1 MKKDKAKL
9 TMLITA
15 GLLGLMAVGASVMI
29 FRHYALIV
37 LAGLIIW
44 SVVVEN
50 SWLRVR
56 RLAVHNPKI
65 KQPVRLLQIS
75 DFHANGWV
83 LGQIQQTI
91 ARECPDVIVLTGDIF
106 DAEKTNNQPAYDLM
120 RYLAELDLP
129 VLLIY
134 GNHETAYPTFWR
146 QVQRSLP
153 AQIQP
158 LNHQSRQITPEFDC
172 FGADYGNKKFLCKL
186 NDKRFNLLLTHTPR
200 DAEKYAQRYAFDL
213 ILCGHE
219 HGGQVRLPLIG
230 AVLSAGAQLFTEWRG
245 HRTRGVFT
253 SNHSMIYI
261 DSGAGS
267 STLPVRLFCPV
278 QVTVIDI
285 HGNA

>member
-15 GLLGLMAVGASVMI
+15 GLLGLVVVGVLVII
-29 FRHYALIV
+29 FHYYALVV

-50 SWLRVR
+50 SGLRVR
-56 RLAVHNPKI
+56 RLQITNAKI
-65 KQPVRLLQIS
+65 HQSVRLLQIS

-91 ARECPDVIVLTGDIF
+91 VRECPDVIVLTGDIF
-106 DAEKTNNQPAYDLM
+106 DAEKTNNQPAHDLM
-120 RYLAELDLP
+120 QYLAELDLP
-129 VLLIY
+129 VFLIY

-146 QVQRSLP
+146 RVQRSLP

-158 LNHQSRQITPEFDC
+158 LNYQSRQITPEFDC
-172 FGADYGNKKFLCKL
+172 FGVDYGNKKFSIKL
-186 NDKRFNLLLTHTPR
+186 NNKRFNLLLTHTPR

-253 SNHSMIYI
+253 SNHSVIYI

>member
-1 MKKDKAKL
+1 MVYNKKCFTRKMPQLMKKAKAKL

-15 GLLGLMAVGASVMI
+15 GLLGLVVVGVLVII
-29 FRHYALIV
+29 FHYYALVV

-65 KQPVRLLQIS
+65 QQPVRLLQIS

-83 LGQIQQTI
+83 LRQIQQAI

-120 RYLAELDLP
+120 QDLAELDLP

-146 QVQRSLP
+146 LVDRKS
-153 AQIQP
+153 
-158 LNHQSRQITPEFDC
+158 
-172 FGADYGNKKFLCKL
+172 
-186 NDKRFNLLLTHTPR
+186 
-200 DAEKYAQRYAFDL
+200 
-213 ILCGHE
+213 
-219 HGGQVRLPLIG
+219 V
-230 AVLSAGAQLFTEWRG
+230 V
-245 HRTRGVFT
+245 
-253 SNHSMIYI
+253 
-261 DSGAGS
+261 
-267 STLPVRLFCPV
+267 
-278 QVTVIDI
+278 
-285 HGNA
+285 

>member
-15 GLLGLMAVGASVMI
+15 GLLGLVVVGVLVI
-29 FRHYALIV
+29 ICHYYALVV

-56 RLAVHNPKI
+56 HLVVHNPKI

-75 DFHANGWV
+75 DFHTNGWV
-83 LGQIQQTI
+83 LRKIQQTI
-91 ARECPDVIVLTGDIF
+91 ARECPDAIVLTGDIF
-106 DAEKTNNQPAYDLM
+106 DAEKTNNQPAHDLM
-120 RYLAELDLP
+120 QYLAKLNLP
-129 VLLIY
+129 VFLIY

-146 QVQRSLP
+146 RVQRSLP

-158 LNHQSRQITPEFDC
+158 LNHQSRQITPEFTC
-172 FGADYGNKKFLCKL
+172 FGADYGNKKFSIKL

-200 DAEKYAQRYAFDL
+200 DAEKYAQQYAFDL

-245 HRTRGVFT
+245 HRTRGIFT
-253 SNHSMIYI
+253 SNHSVIYI

-278 QVTVIDI
+278 QVTVIDLR
-285 HGNA
+285 GNA

>member
-15 GLLGLMAVGASVMI
+15 GLLGLVVVGVLVMI
-29 FRHYALIV
+29 FHYYALVV

-56 RLAVHNPKI
+56 RLVVHNPKI

-106 DAEKTNNQPAYDLM
+106 DAEKSNNQPAHDLM
-120 RYLAELDLP
+120 QYLAELDLP
-129 VLLIY
+129 VFLIY

-146 QVQRSLP
+146 RVRRSLP
-153 AQIQP
+153 TQIQP
-158 LNHQSRQITPEFDC
+158 LNHQSRQITPEFNC
-172 FGADYGNKKFLCKL
+172 FGEDYGNKKFSIKL

-200 DAEKYAQRYAFDL
+200 DAEKHAQRYAFDL

-245 HRTRGVFT
+245 HRTCGVFT
-253 SNHSMIYI
+253 SNHSVIYI